1 MIMWWCMPSQTV
13 IQDYSR
19 HPANCPEYRTMGIPA
34 PLPSTIQCTMYI
46 QGRPC
51 ATITYRSA
59 RYICTIVCM
68 TQAIGSAFRGW
79 SRLEQTS
86 DTHDGAAPTKGPLL
100 GVQIPLWALLQWP
113 PNLTIII
120 LFIGRE
126 HENWFTRCLDYKH
139 NWMHPSEKRHEEE
152 SNVWKTPC
160 QRSAVLT
167 SSKWS
172 LAVCAWVCADMV
184 VYGPQDPDWVTGTQ
198 LRGTVGHR

>member
-1 MIMWWCMPSQTV
+1 MPSQTV
-13 IQDYSR
+13 IQDYRR

-100 GVQIPLWALLQWP
+100 GVQIPLWALFQWP

-120 LFIGRE
+120 FVIGRE
-126 HENWFTRCLDYKH
+126 HENWFTMSWLQAQL
-139 NWMHPSEKRHEEE
+139 NAS
-152 SNVWKTPC
+152 VWKKTRRREQCMKNTMP
-160 QRSAVLT
+160 
-167 SSKWS
+167 KEWS
-172 LAVCAWVCADMV
+172 
-184 VYGPQDPDWVTGTQ
+184 TNIK
-198 LRGTVGHR
+198 